1 MRNFKRPF
9 CKYSINLKD
18 FKFRDK
24 SEIYV
29 NRETVIKSL
38 ENRNL
43 DLITITDMNGIQ
55 DRFEK
60 TLPDLFPD
68 ENDQR
73 SHTFTNKEIIFVSSR
88 VHPGETCASYVIK
101 GFMDFLLSKD
111 NEQAMI
117 LRDKYVFKILP
128 MLNPDGV
135 AEGHYRT
142 DTRGVNLNR
151 VYENPSREYNP
162 TGSKN

>member
-1 MRNFKRPF
+1 MFRNPANSDKDTFLAFTYPYTYEELQETLDVMEQTF

-55 DRFEK
+55 DKHEE

-68 ENDQR
+68 EGDQR
-73 SHTFTNKEIIFVSSR
+73 SQTFNNKEIIFISSR
-88 VHPGETCASYVIK
+88 VHPGETCAS
-101 GFMDFLLSKD
+101 
-111 NEQAMI
+111 
-117 LRDKYVFKILP
+117 
-128 MLNPDGV
+128 
-135 AEGHYRT
+135 
-142 DTRGVNLNR
+142 
-151 VYENPSREYNP
+151 
-162 TGSKN
+162 